1 MTEPVVALSQL
12 LDALSEEAGCPLLVA
27 APDGTPLAAP
37 RQHVIPCLQAPKWEG
52 VCQGAR
58 AFLAGGPPGAAGVRT
73 CPKNAQPHLV
83 VPVVN
88 GSRQAVVMAELWL
101 ARNPRTIRARAE
113 RMARVAAD
121 LVQKALPTGPPEAR
135 VPVGEVPSRVVRQ
148 ALADGRLTPE
158 GLRRLRTRYRLSW
171 REVEVLVLYYLTA
184 HGPDQRVRTT
194 VGQALGLTEGSVRE
208 YVRRVRR
215 KLGVRFRRSPEVWVW
230 AREQGLTQEGR

>member
-1 MTEPVVALSQL
+1 MAEPVVAFSQV

-27 APDGTPLAAP
+27 ASDGTPLAAP
-37 RQHVIPCLQAPKWEG
+37 RQHTIPCLQAPEWRG
-52 VCQGAR
+52 ICQGAQ
-58 AFLAGGPPGAAGVRT
+58 AFAGGPPETTGVRV
-73 CPKNAQPHLV
+73 CPRNAKPHLV
-83 VPVVN
+83 VPVGN
-88 GSRQAVVMAELWL
+88 GSRQAVVLAELWL
-101 ARNPRTIRARAE
+101 ARNPRTARPRAE
-113 RMARVAAD
+113 QMARLAAA
-121 LVQKALPTGPPEAR
+121 LVQKALPARTPEAR
-135 VPVGEVPSRVVRQ
+135 VLVEEVPSRVVRQ

-194 VGQALGLTEGSVRE
+194 VGRTLGLTEGSVRE

-230 AREQGLTQEGR
+230 AREQGLTREGR

>member
-1 MTEPVVALSQL
+1 MAEPVVSFSQL
-12 LDALSEEAGCPLLVA
+12 LDALSEQAGCPLFVA
-27 APDGTPLAAP
+27 ASDGTPLAAP
-37 RQHVIPCLQAPKWEG
+37 RQHAIPCLQAPEWEG
-52 VCQGAR
+52 ICPGAR
-58 AFLAGGPPGAAGVRT
+58 AFAGGPPGTALVWT

-83 VPVVN
+83 VPVAN

-101 ARNPRTIRARAE
+101 ARSPRTIRTRAE
-113 RMARVAAD
+113 RMARLAAE
-121 LVQKALPTGPPEAR
+121 LMQKALPARAPEAR
-135 VPVGEVPSRVVRQ
+135 TPVGEVPSRVVRQ

-194 VGQALGLTEGSVRE
+194 VGQTLGLTEGSVRE

-230 AREQGLTQEGR
+230 AREQGLTQEGW